1 MTQITSGPVC
11 WGSLRAVWKKRCN
24 PNQTWPTKK
33 SQVALFHS
41 IKPLFRNRPL
51 LIILNKL
58 LGMTLDLSEELRS
71 LNSGERVWNACLC
84 DRFDLYEWKLG
95 ENVKPATNIRE
106 VLPFPSK
113 WLYIY
118 DAILS
123 HISSLLKERLKLS
136 LSIYWGLWYLVRPI
150 FGNYH
155 GFWENVRIPHFRWKF
170 PRAVD
175 FPYETVRGSH
185 FCLIS

>member
-1 MTQITSGPVC
+1 MVSSFLYPLNMNDTNKQWPCLLGVT
-11 WGSLRAVWKKRCN
+11 GSRLEKPGLQPQN
-24 PNQTWPTKK
+24 DQTWPTKK

-71 LNSGERVWNACLC
+71 LDSGFCTRNACLC
-84 DRFDLYEWKLG
+84 DRFDLYEWKRV
-95 ENVKPATNIRE
+95 EDVKPATNIRE
-106 VLPFPSK
+106 VLICTPK

-123 HISSLLKERLKLS
+123 HISSLPKKTLKLS
-136 LSIYWGLWYLVRPI
+136 LSI
-150 FGNYH
+150 
-155 GFWENVRIPHFRWKF
+155 
-170 PRAVD
+170 
-175 FPYETVRGSH
+175 
-185 FCLIS
+185 